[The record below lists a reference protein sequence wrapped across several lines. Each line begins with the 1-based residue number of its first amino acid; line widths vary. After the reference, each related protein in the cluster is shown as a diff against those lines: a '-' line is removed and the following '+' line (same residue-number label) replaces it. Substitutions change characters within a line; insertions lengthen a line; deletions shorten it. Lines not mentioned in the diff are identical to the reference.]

1 MARIFKIYAPTLQA
15 MRICFNIVIETL
27 RLYPVMKLFG
37 LIFIPFISAWLNI
50 YVNQLL
56 QNNTDDVFLC
66 LASKAFY
73 NYITWIVQQDIL
85 FGHARALN
93 DKLFVKLHLSKL
105 CCGAI
110 LPGVNQKHHKDLVED
125 SSKLRDFLFVIP
137 LLWST
142 IVNFGLN
149 IYAMKTSSE
158 YPIRT
163 IYALLCVFM
172 CVFVTWLTDPSV
184 YERTKP
190 LPTSVTRFTDTQFV
204 KIKLSM
210 GCKLDKDFEKNK
222 KIKMDKQHKYQKYV
236 IMILNMVT
244 TYISISNRN
253 IGQLHAFGNISWMI
267 GCLSDNLKS
276 LQYYTYMTEFI
287 SFLKCM
293 KAHKLE
299 CEVNTVPISRIDEVA
314 FINASFGY
322 YSDDL
327 MKNPTRIQKIT
338 NLTYTFKRGILY
350 YLEAPNGIGKS
361 TMLRMFLSNLFSGE
375 VFFGAINR
383 KNLSFTDIYNSVFH
397 IVQASEYT
405 PKFSKEEIQACKG
418 RDTWLEERLG
428 LADLFDKDT
437 VEMSGGQK
445 KRMLLYILMTSSAP
459 ILLLDEILSELST
472 ENIPEVPEGGG
483 WLTRVINT
491 LVQWPNREQ
500 KIVILVG
507 HGLRTI
513 IPNVES
519 VIQLSIENTETR
531 TFLSI

>member
-1 MARIFKIYAPTLQA
+1 LARIFKIYAPTLQA

-66 LASKAFY
+66 LASKTFY

>member
-1 MARIFKIYAPTLQA
+1 MQSLRS
-15 MRICFNIVIETL
+15 CFNVVIETL
-27 RLYPVMKLFG
+27 CLFSTTRLLGMV
-37 LIFIPFISAWLNI
+37 FIPFVSAWLNI
-50 YVNQLL
+50 HVNQLL
-56 QNNTDDVFLC
+56 QNESDSIVKC
-66 LASKAFY
+66 LLFKALF
-73 NYITWIVQQDIL
+73 NYITWIVQQDVL
-85 FGHARALN
+85 FRQVRVMN
-93 DKLFVKLHLSKL
+93 DKLIVKLHLSKL
-105 CCGAI
+105 RCGAS
-110 LPGVNQKHHKDLVED
+110 LPGVNQKHHKDLVDD
-125 SSKLRDFLFVIP
+125 SSKLRDFLFVVP

-142 IVNFGLN
+142 IVNFGFN
-149 IYAMKTSSE
+149 IYMMEVSSD
-158 YPIRT
+158 YPIRIIYT
-163 IYALLCVFM
+163 ILCVSLCFL
-172 CVFVTWLTDPSV
+172 VTWLTDPSV

-190 LPTSVTRFTDTQFV
+190 STTSVTKFCDTQFV
-204 KIKLSM
+204 KMKMSM
-210 GCKLDKDFEKNK
+210 GCKLDKDFEKSKRN
-222 KIKMDKQHKYQKYV
+222 KMDKQQNHQKYV
-236 IMILNMVT
+236 IMFLNMVT
-244 TYISISNRN
+244 TYISISNKN

-299 CEVNTVPISRIDEVA
+299 CEVNTIPIGRIDEVS
-314 FINASFGY
+314 FHNASFGY

-327 MKNPTRIQKIT
+327 MKNPTRIQKIS

-361 TMLRMFLSNLFSGE
+361 TMMRMFLSNLFSGE

-383 KNLSFTDIYNSVFH
+383 KNLSYTDIYNSVFH

-405 PKFSKEEIQACKG
+405 PKFSKEEISACKG

-428 LADLFDKDT
+428 LLDLFNKDT

-472 ENIPEVPEGGG
+472 EDIPEVPEGGG

-491 LVQWPNREQ
+491 LVEWENRQQ

-507 HGLRTI
+507 HGLRTL
-513 IPNVES
+513 IPNVET
-519 VIQLSIENTETR
+519 VVQLSIENTESR
-531 TFLSI
+531 TLLSVRE

>member
-1 MARIFKIYAPTLQA
+1 M
-15 MRICFNIVIETL
+15 
-27 RLYPVMKLFG
+27 
-37 LIFIPFISAWLNI
+37 
-50 YVNQLL
+50 
-56 QNNTDDVFLC
+56 
-66 LASKAFY
+66 
-73 NYITWIVQQDIL
+73 
-85 FGHARALN
+85 N
-93 DKLFVKLHLSKL
+93 DKLIVKLHLSKL
-105 CCGAI
+105 RCGASI
-110 LPGVNQKHHKDLVED
+110 PGVNQKHHKDLID
-125 SSKLRDFLFVIP
+125 DASKLRDFFFVVP

-142 IVNFGLN
+142 IVNFGFN
-149 IYAMKTSSE
+149 IYMMESSSE

-163 IYALLCVFM
+163 IYTLLCVSL
-172 CVFVTWLTDPSV
+172 CVLVTWLTDPSV

-190 LPTSVTRFTDTQFV
+190 STTSVTRFQDTQFV
-204 KIKLSM
+204 KMKMSM

-222 KIKMDKQHKYQKYV
+222 RNKMDKQQNYQKYV
-236 IMILNMVT
+236 IMVLNMVT
-244 TYISISNRN
+244 TYLSLVNKN

-276 LQYYTYMTEFI
+276 LQYYTYMVEFI

-299 CEVNTVPISRIDEVA
+299 CEVNTVPIGRIDEVA

-418 RDTWLEERLG
+418 RDEWLEERLG

-445 KRMLLYILMTSSAP
+445 KRMLLYILMTSSSP

-472 ENIPEVPEGGG
+472 EDIPEVQEGGG

-513 IPNVES
+513 IPNVKS
-519 VIQLSIENTETR
+519 VIQLSIENTESR
-531 TFLSI
+531 TLLSVRE